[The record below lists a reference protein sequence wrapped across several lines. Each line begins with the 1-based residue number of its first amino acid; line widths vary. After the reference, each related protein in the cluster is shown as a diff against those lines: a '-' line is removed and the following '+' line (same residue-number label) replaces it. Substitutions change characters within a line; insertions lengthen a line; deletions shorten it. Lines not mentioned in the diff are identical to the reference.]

1 MKKDEFVNQM
11 KNISPSEHLI
21 KKTISNIVQ
30 TKKIEKEKK
39 KSMLKKV
46 IASAIAMITLSVS
59 SVYAYVAISGNTE
72 ILEKIGINISKNYEN
87 NKQEINNQE
96 IDSYIELADGIKART
111 VSVSVDNSS
120 LLMEFD
126 LIINDDMELSNPVLE
141 INNIA
146 VFMPNRQVVTSDNLV
161 FSQKSNSAKMSE
173 NTWKLFE
180 YVSINDLALAGSS
193 IWSDIFFM
201 DDVVNC
207 QVTFSG
213 LHDGDRL
220 VASFEKENRIFNFE
234 LQKPKELN
242 DVNNEIY
249 ENMVTYKNITID
261 GYEVQ
266 KSDFGNNISFVAVEK
281 NINIDKVNDIQK
293 IDFIVKDVNGNR
305 LKIISKNV
313 NITISDYHNGKFEQI
328 GLEYQLVVDDVSED
342 TKYTIEIIE
351 TDTVQIP
358 SSNIK
363 NVYDSIMQNHTNGT
377 MVLTPDGYALITSDL
392 NKEDYYVD
400 EYGVYLTYKT
410 YNELILDSRLLY
422 NNM

>member
-87 NKQEINNQE
+87 NKQEINNQK

-213 LHDGDRL
+213 LHDGDKL